1 MVEFVNHAKTA
12 YGSTVS
18 NWTTV
23 QITNVGVHIGTE
35 TFLYHWEGGR
45 AAESKFDLIEG
56 WLNGVA
62 TCTTYVYSLTKPT
75 NTMIIVHEIFCLL
88 R

>member
-35 TFLYHWEGGR
+35 TFLYHWEGGWGVGLLNL
-45 AAESKFDLIEG
+45 SLI
-56 WLNGVA
+56 L
-62 TCTTYVYSLTKPT
+62 
-75 NTMIIVHEIFCLL
+75 
-88 R
+88 

>member
-1 MVEFVNHAKTA
+1 MVEFVNHAKTV
-12 YGSTVS
+12 YGSTVY

-35 TFLYHWEGGR
+35 TFYTFGKGSR

-56 WLNGVA
+56 
-62 TCTTYVYSLTKPT
+62 
-75 NTMIIVHEIFCLL
+75 
-88 R
+88 